1 LPIKEMYLQAF
12 LREFYPMID
21 FLVGLAFLIIFFGPV
36 FAASIQG
43 TESDRDRF

>member
-1 LPIKEMYLQAF
+1 MSIKEMYLQEN
-12 LREFYPMID
+12 LGEFYPMID
-21 FLVGLAFLIIFFGPV
+21 FVVGLAFLIIFFGPV